1 MNTTSFK
8 RLNGNGKNNARFEFI
23 SRNTSNGDNHNNSKD
38 FSADNETINT
48 GIEYQLNNLK
58 ITKKKNKKIIE
69 RVTTN
74 TNNASSCGDNG
85 NLGKDDEEKEKALI
99 NERII
104 HDSSSLTHER
114 VIELNNN

>member
-48 GIEYQLNNLK
+48 GIEY
-58 ITKKKNKKIIE
+58 
-69 RVTTN
+69 
-74 TNNASSCGDNG
+74 
-85 NLGKDDEEKEKALI
+85 
-99 NERII
+99 
-104 HDSSSLTHER
+104 
-114 VIELNNN
+114 